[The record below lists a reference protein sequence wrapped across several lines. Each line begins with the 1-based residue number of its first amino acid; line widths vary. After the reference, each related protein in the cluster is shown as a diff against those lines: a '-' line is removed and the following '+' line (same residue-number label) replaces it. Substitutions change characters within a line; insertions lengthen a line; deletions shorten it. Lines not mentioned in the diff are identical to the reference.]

1 MEYSNRLQYET
12 SPYLLQHAHNPVDWY
27 PWGEEALQKSKNE
40 NKPILISI
48 GYSACHWC
56 HVMERESFEDP
67 VVAEIMNANFVNIKI
82 DREERPDLD
91 HIYMD
96 AVQVMTGSG
105 GWPLNVFLTPD
116 TKPFYGGTYFPPRK
130 AFNRASWTDVLQGVI
145 NAFSERQNEVV
156 TQAENLTAHLLNSNL
171 FGEAGNDTGK
181 VFTKENAELIFQ
193 NLLKSA
199 DKKEGGF
206 GTAPKFPQTFSIQ
219 YLLRYFHFYRN
230 QEALQQACLSLDK
243 MIDGGICDQ
252 VGGGFARYS
261 TDNEWLVP
269 HFEKMLYDNALIVT
283 VLAEAY
289 QLTHHT
295 RYAAAIDQTITFIER
310 ELLSPEGGFY
320 SALDADSEGEE
331 GSYYVWTK
339 KEVEALLGNDA
350 ELFCKFYDITE
361 SGNWEGKN
369 ILHISTVQ
377 HVFAATAG
385 VDEAGL
391 QYRLEKARQKLLTAR
406 TRRIRPLLDDKM
418 LLSWNALMNT
428 ACSKA
433 YKATGNEHYRQLA
446 IRNMNFLLS
455 SFSTANEVF
464 FHTCKDGKARFTAFL
479 DDYTFLVQAL
489 IELQEITSDGKYL
502 LQAKKL
508 TEYVMNGFA
517 DTASPFFFFTD
528 LKQAD
533 VIVRK
538 KEIYDSAVPS
548 GNSVMAGNLLYLARV
563 FDVKEWTERAE
574 AMVLSI
580 SSLIIRYPMS
590 FGNWANH
597 LLLLLNGM
605 KEIVITGQKINEILF
620 DILHI
625 FMPTRVFQSSSVPN
639 EIFPL
644 LRGKQYF
651 DSVLIYECENYVCS
665 LPLTS
670 LSSFTQRFDQ

>member
-1 MEYSNRLQYET
+1 MEHSNRLQYES

-27 PWGEEALQKSKNE
+27 PWGEEALQKAKKE

-67 VVAEIMNANFVNIKI
+67 VVAGIMNKHFVNIKI

-116 TKPFYGGTYFPPRK
+116 AKPFYGGTYFPPRQ
-130 AFNRASWTDVLQGVI
+130 AFNRASWTDILQGVI

-156 TQAENLTAHLLNSNL
+156 AQAEGLTAHLLKSNV
-171 FGEAGNDTGK
+171 FGEAGNETGK
-181 VFTKENAELIFQ
+181 AFTKENAELIFQ
-193 NLLKSA
+193 NLMKSA

-219 YLLRYFHFYRN
+219 YLLRYFHFYRS

-243 MIDGGICDQ
+243 MIDGGIYDQ

-289 QLTHHT
+289 QLTHHE
-295 RYAAAIDQTITFIER
+295 RYADAIDQTIAFIER
-310 ELLSPEGGFY
+310 EMMSPEGGFY

-331 GSYYVWTK
+331 GRYYVWTK
-339 KEVEALLGNDA
+339 KEVEALLEDDA

-361 SGNWEGKN
+361 KGNWEGKN
-369 ILHISTVQ
+369 ILHIPAAQ
-377 HVFAATAG
+377 HPLAEA
-385 VDEAGL
+385 DESGF
-391 QYRLEKARQKLLTAR
+391 RHRFENARQKLLTAR
-406 TRRIRPLLDDKM
+406 AKRIRPLLDDKI
-418 LLSWNALMNT
+418 LLNWNALMNS
-428 ACSKA
+428 ACCKA
-433 YKATGNEHYRQLA
+433 YTATGNDHYRQLA
-446 IRNMNFLLS
+446 VRNMNFLLG
-455 SFSTANEVF
+455 SFSTNGEVF

-489 IELQEITSDGKYL
+489 IGLQEITGDGSYL
-502 LQAKKL
+502 LRAKKL

-528 LKQAD
+528 SQQTD

-538 KEIYDSAVPS
+538 KEIYDSAIPS

-563 FDVKEWTERAE
+563 FDIKEWAE
-574 AMVLSI
+574 KAETMNLSL
-580 SSLIIRYPMS
+580 STLVIRYPMS

-597 LLLLLNGM
+597 LLLLVNGM

-620 DILHI
+620 GILHI

-651 DSVLIYECENYVCS
+651 ESVLIYECENYVCN

-670 LSSFTQRFDQ
+670 LSSFTQRFE

>member
-1 MEYSNRLQYET
+1 MEHSNRLQYES

-27 PWGEEALQKSKNE
+27 PWGEEALQKAKKE

-67 VVAEIMNANFVNIKI
+67 VVADIMNEHFINIKI

-116 TKPFYGGTYFPPRK
+116 AKPFYGGTYFPPRK
-130 AFNRASWTDVLQGVI
+130 AFNRASWTDTLQGVI

-156 TQAENLTAHLLNSNL
+156 AQAEGLTAHLLKSNV
-171 FGEAGNDTGK
+171 FGEAGNETGK
-181 VFTKENAELIFQ
+181 AFTKENAELIFQ
-193 NLLKSA
+193 NLMKSA

-219 YLLRYFHFYRN
+219 YLLRYFHFYRS

-243 MIDGGICDQ
+243 MIDGGIYDQ

-289 QLTHHT
+289 QLTHHA
-295 RYAAAIDQTITFIER
+295 RYADAIDQTIAFIER
-310 ELLSPEGGFY
+310 EMMSPEGGFY

-331 GSYYVWTK
+331 GRYYVWTK
-339 KEVEALLGNDA
+339 KEVEALLEDDA

-361 SGNWEGKN
+361 KGNWEGKN
-369 ILHISTVQ
+369 ILHIPASQQPLAET
-377 HVFAATAG
+377 
-385 VDEAGL
+385 DESGL
-391 QYRLEKARQKLLTAR
+391 RHRFENARQKLLTGRAK
-406 TRRIRPLLDDKM
+406 RIRPLLDDKI
-418 LLSWNALMNT
+418 LLNWNALMNS
-428 ACSKA
+428 ACCKA
-433 YKATGNEHYRQLA
+433 YIATGNDHYRQLA
-446 IRNMNFLLS
+446 VRNMNFLLG
-455 SFSTANEVF
+455 SFSTNGEVF

-489 IELQEITSDGKYL
+489 IGLQEITGDGSYL
-502 LQAKKL
+502 LRAKKL
-508 TEYVMNGFA
+508 TEYVLNGFA

-528 LKQAD
+528 AQQTD

-538 KEIYDSAVPS
+538 KEIYDSAIPS

-563 FDVKEWTERAE
+563 FDIKEWAEKAE
-574 AMVLSI
+574 AMHLSL
-580 SSLIIRYPMS
+580 SALVIRYPMS
-590 FGNWANH
+590 FGNWANY
-597 LLLLLNGM
+597 LLLLVNGM

-620 DILHI
+620 EILHI

-651 DSVLIYECENYVCS
+651 ESVLIYECENYVCN

-670 LSSFTQRFDQ
+670 LSSFTQRFE

>member
-1 MEYSNRLQYET
+1 MEHSNRLQYES

-27 PWGEEALQKSKNE
+27 PWGEEALQKAKKE

-67 VVAEIMNANFVNIKI
+67 VVADIMNEHFVNIKI

-116 TKPFYGGTYFPPRK
+116 AKPFYGGTYFPPRK
-130 AFNRASWTDVLQGVI
+130 AFNRASWTDTLQGVI

-156 TQAENLTAHLLNSNL
+156 AQAEGLTAHLLKSNV
-171 FGEAGNDTGK
+171 FGEAGNETGK
-181 VFTKENAELIFQ
+181 AFTKENAELIFQ
-193 NLLKSA
+193 NLMKSA

-219 YLLRYFHFYRN
+219 YLLRYFHFYRS

-243 MIDGGICDQ
+243 MIDGGIYDQ

-289 QLTHHT
+289 QLTHHA
-295 RYAAAIDQTITFIER
+295 RYADAIDQTIAFIER
-310 ELLSPEGGFY
+310 EMMSPEGGFY

-331 GSYYVWTK
+331 GRYYVWTK
-339 KEVEALLGNDA
+339 KEVEALLEDDA

-361 SGNWEGKN
+361 KGNWEGKN
-369 ILHISTVQ
+369 ILHIPASQQPLAET
-377 HVFAATAG
+377 
-385 VDEAGL
+385 DESGL
-391 QYRLEKARQKLLTAR
+391 RHRFENARQKLLTGRAK
-406 TRRIRPLLDDKM
+406 RIRPLLDDKI
-418 LLSWNALMNT
+418 LLNWNALMNS
-428 ACSKA
+428 ACCKA
-433 YKATGNEHYRQLA
+433 YIATGNDHYRQLA
-446 IRNMNFLLS
+446 VRNMNFLLG
-455 SFSTANEVF
+455 SFSTNGEVF

-489 IELQEITSDGKYL
+489 IGLQEITGDGGYL
-502 LQAKKL
+502 LRAKKL
-508 TEYVMNGFA
+508 TEYVLNGFA

-528 LKQAD
+528 AQQTD

-538 KEIYDSAVPS
+538 KEIYDSAIPS

-563 FDVKEWTERAE
+563 FDIKEWAEKAE
-574 AMVLSI
+574 AMHLSL
-580 SSLIIRYPMS
+580 SALVIRYPMS
-590 FGNWANH
+590 FGNWANY
-597 LLLLLNGM
+597 LLLLVNGM

-620 DILHI
+620 EILHI

-651 DSVLIYECENYVCS
+651 ESVLIYECENYVCN

-670 LSSFTQRFDQ
+670 LSSFTQRFE